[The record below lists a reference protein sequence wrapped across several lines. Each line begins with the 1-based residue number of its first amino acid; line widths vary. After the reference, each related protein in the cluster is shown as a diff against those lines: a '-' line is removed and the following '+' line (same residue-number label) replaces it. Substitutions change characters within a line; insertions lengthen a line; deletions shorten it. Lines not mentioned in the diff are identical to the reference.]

1 VDEDHEGISI
11 RRQCQLL
18 GLSRGSFYY
27 HPIPVSAEEAWL
39 MRQIDEAYTQSPF
52 YGSRRITMQLNR
64 QYGQQWNRKRIQ
76 RLMHL
81 MGIRGVAPGPDTSK
95 PHPEHRIYPY
105 LLRGLAIERVNQVW
119 STDVTFIPM
128 PKGFMYLVAVIDWY
142 SRYVLAWALSN
153 MQETLFCLDALHQAL
168 EFNTPEI
175 FNTDQGTQFTSQA
188 FTQTLLDRGIQ
199 ISMDGRG
206 RALDNIFVERLWR
219 TVKYENIY
227 LNDYQSVPELRL
239 GLHSSILNFTITSGF
254 IRVWITR
261 HLPRCI
267 IHEITGIFSLFF

>member
-1 VDEDHEGISI
+1 
-11 RRQCQLL
+11 
-18 GLSRGSFYY
+18 
-27 HPIPVSAEEAWL
+27 

-76 RLMHL
+76 QLMHL
-81 MGIRGVAPGPDTSK
+81 MGIRGVAPEPDTSK

-168 EFNTPEI
+168 ELNTPEI
-175 FNTDQGTQFTSQA
+175 FNTDQGAQFTSQA

-206 RALDNIFVERLWR
+206 RALDTIFVERLWR

-239 GLHSSILNFTITSGF
+239 GLQQYFEFYNHQRL
-254 IRVWITR
+254 
-261 HLPRCI
+261 HQ
-267 IHEITGIFSLFF
+267 SLDYQTPAEVYYS